1 METKSPAS
9 FTELNLSEALLA
21 PLNAIFEAQVHAARS
36 FLSFILQMGFRHKYS
51 KEEIDKLKENETDN
65 KDILDNI
72 KAEQN
77 DRKEIDKLRKLQ
89 KDGTITEEQLRE
101 LKLLL
106 NKWDDLH
113 SQDFIYIDDNGNEN
127 WVTVPNLALIPVKP
141 LAIDT
146 AQFKFD
152 MAINEKYENYNTIK
166 DSAKADYERPWF
178 LIQPKRLT
186 GRIVPQNSTDS
197 QASISIEIKIKST
210 EMPNGLNRLLTMMNE
225 SSRILPVEL
234 KPVKTSIPD
243 QPD

>member
-1 METKSPAS
+1 METNSPAS

-51 KEEIDKLKENETDN
+51 NDEIEKLKKDETAN

-77 DRKEIDKLRKLQ
+77 ARIEIDKLRKFQ
-89 KDGTITEEQLRE
+89 KDGKITDEQLRE

-113 SQDFIYIDDNGNEN
+113 SQDFIYIDDQGNEN
-127 WVTVPNLALIPVKP
+127 MVSVPNLALIPVKP
-141 LAIDT
+141 LTIDT
-146 AQFKFD
+146 ASFKFD
-152 MAINEKYENYNTIK
+152 MAISEKYENYNTIK
-166 DSAKADYERPWF
+166 DSVKADYERPWF
-178 LIQPKRLT
+178 LIQPKRLS
-186 GRIVPQNSTDS
+186 GHIVPHNSKDS
-197 QASISIEIKIKST
+197 QASISIEISIKST

-225 SSRILPVEL
+225 SSRILPFES
-234 KPVKTSIPD
+234 KPISPTIPE
-243 QPD
+243 